1 MFPCYLIQDG
11 VFGIY
16 LYGVLYQ
23 YNKFVWWIV
32 PVYFIS
38 IMWAA
43 YLIESLR
50 QKLMTVPINSL
61 ASFLEKSVSMHSNTV
76 NK

>member
-1 MFPCYLIQDG
+1 MVDSACLFL
-11 VFGIY
+11 
-16 LYGVLYQ
+16 
-23 YNKFVWWIV
+23 
-32 PVYFIS
+32 S